1 MNQKYLC
8 GDGCG
13 KRNMTEYEDKNDH
26 KTSYPLIIGHYLPVL
41 SAELEGMKGC
51 DKVNASQ
58 DLIGSLKLIR
68 GL

>member
-1 MNQKYLC
+1 
-8 GDGCG
+8 
-13 KRNMTEYEDKNDH
+13 MTEYEDKNDH